1 MGSKS
6 ESLRQ
11 WIRDLHNEPVEV
23 SGDTDLIGTGLVS
36 SLQFVSMVV
45 EIERLHGRRLDP
57 TMISPTSLRTL
68 DEIDR
73 TIFQGG

>member
-11 WIRDLHNEPVEV
+11 WIRDLHSEPVEV
-23 SGDTDLIGTGLVS
+23 GDETDLIETGLVS

-45 EIERLHGRRLDP
+45 EIERLHGRRLEP
-57 TMISPTSLRTL
+57 TMIRPSSMRTL
-68 DEIDR
+68 DGIDR
-73 TIFQGG
+73 AVFRGA